1 VPSLYLEALIRA
13 TIEDMVKNAGTE
25 TPYRPPLIAF
35 ASAANPGFARLR
47 GVVTP
52 QHFLPEQLLPGARSV
67 VSFFLP
73 FAEEVVEANRQAS
86 YVAREWAVAYLETN
100 RLIARICQRLT
111 DVLAELGVRAAS
123 EPATHNFDPV
133 SLVSRWSHK
142 SVAAVAGLGSFGLHH
157 MLITDAGCAGR
168 FGSLVIDA
176 ELEPTPVVEKQRCL
190 YYYDGSCRQ
199 CVELCPIGALT
210 EEGLDKGLCYRR
222 CLEVDAY
229 FADLGL
235 TDVCG
240 KCALG
245 PCALGSAV

>member
-1 VPSLYLEALIRA
+1 MPSLHLEALIRA
-13 TIEDMVKNAGTE
+13 TIGEMVKNAETE

-47 GVVTP
+47 EVATP
-52 QHFLPEQLLPGARSV
+52 QHLLPEDLLPGARSV
-67 VSFFLP
+67 VAFSLP
-73 FAEEVVEANRQAS
+73 FAEEVVEANRRAS
-86 YVAREWAVAYLETN
+86 DVAREWAMAYIETN
-100 RLIARICQRLT
+100 QLIARICQRLT
-111 DVLAELGVRAAS
+111 DILAGRGVRAAS

-142 SVAAVAGLGSFGLHH
+142 SVAAIAGVGSFGLHH

-168 FGSLVIDA
+168 FGSLVTDA
-176 ELEPTPVVEKQRCL
+176 ELEPTPVMGKQRCL
-190 YYYDGSCRQ
+190 YYHDGSCRQ
-199 CVELCPIGALT
+199 CVELCPVGALT

-245 PCALGSAV
+245 LCALGSAV

>member
-1 VPSLYLEALIRA
+1 MPSSHLETLIRA
-13 TIEDMVKNAGTE
+13 TIEEMVKNAGTE
-25 TPYRPPLIAF
+25 TPYRLPLIAF

-47 GVVTP
+47 EVATP
-52 QHFLPEQLLPGARSV
+52 QHLLPEDLLSGARSV
-67 VSFFLP
+67 IVFFLP
-73 FAEEVVEANRQAS
+73 FAKEVVEANRRAS
-86 YVAREWAVAYLETN
+86 YVAREWAVAYVETN
-100 RLIARICQRLT
+100 QLIARICQRLA
-111 DVLAELGVRAAS
+111 DILAERGARAAS

-142 SVAAVAGLGSFGLHH
+142 SVAVVAGLGSFGLHH

-168 FGSLVIDA
+168 FGSLVTDA
-176 ELEPTPVVEKQRCL
+176 ELDPTPVVEKKRCL
-190 YYYDGSCRQ
+190 YHHDGSCRQ
-199 CVELCPIGALT
+199 CVKLCPVGALT
-210 EEGLDKGLCYRR
+210 EEGLDKALCYRR

-245 PCALGSAV
+245 PCAFGSAV

>member
-1 VPSLYLEALIRA
+1 MSLPQLEALIRR
-13 TIEDMVKNAGTE
+13 TIEEMVQNAGTV
-25 TPYRPPLIAF
+25 TSYRSPLIAF

-47 GVVTP
+47 EIATP
-52 QHFLPEQLLPGARSV
+52 EHLVPEQLLPGARSV
-67 VSFFLP
+67 VAFFLP
-73 FAEEVVEANRQAS
+73 FAAEVVEANQRAS
-86 YVAREWAVAYLETN
+86 YVAREWAVAYIETN
-100 RLIARICQRLT
+100 QLIGRICQRLAEI
-111 DVLAELGVRAAS
+111 LAERGVRVAA

-168 FGSLVIDA
+168 FGSLVTDA
-176 ELEPTPVVEKQRCL
+176 ELEPTPVVEEQRCL
-190 YYYDGSCRQ
+190 YYHNGSCLQ
-199 CVELCPIGALT
+199 CVESCPVGALT
-210 EEGLDKGLCYRR
+210 EGGLDKKLCYQR

>member
-1 VPSLYLEALIRA
+1 M
-13 TIEDMVKNAGTE
+13 T
-25 TPYRPPLIAF
+25 
-35 ASAANPGFARLR
+35 
-47 GVVTP
+47 
-52 QHFLPEQLLPGARSV
+52 GAVGQIGSELTMELCHRYSNENV
-67 VSFFLP
+67 VSTGHKTKPSEKLREPGP
-73 FAEEVVEANRQAS
+73 FEFIDVTRKETVEEVVEANRQAS

-111 DVLAELGVRAAS
+111 DVLADLGVRAAS

-190 YYYDGSCRQ
+190 YYHDGSCRQ
-199 CVELCPIGALT
+199 CVELCPVGALT
-210 EEGLDKGLCYRR
+210 EEELDKGLCYRR

>member
-1 VPSLYLEALIRA
+1 VESA
-13 TIEDMVKNAGTE
+13 E
-25 TPYRPPLIAF
+25 TRTFYRPPLVAF
-35 ASAANPGFARLR
+35 ASAADPGFARLR
-47 GVVTP
+47 EVAAP
-52 QHFLPEQLLPGARSV
+52 QHLLPEHLLPGARSV

-86 YVAREWAVAYLETN
+86 YVAREWAVAYIETN
-100 RLIARICQRLT
+100 QLIARICQHLT
-111 DVLAELGVRAAS
+111 DILAEGGARVAA

-168 FGSLVIDA
+168 FGSLVTDA
-176 ELEPTPVVEKQRCL
+176 ELEPTPVAEKQRCL
-190 YYYDGSCRQ
+190 YYHDGSCQQ
-199 CVELCPIGALT
+199 CVESCPVGALT
-210 EEGLDKGLCYRR
+210 RKGLDKGLCYRR